1 MLLTM
6 GEGCLGWVLCFKGG
20 RDGWAKGWVDGWSEE
35 WVDGW
40 VGLRVGFKGWFH

>member
-1 MLLTM
+1 M
-6 GEGCLGWVLCFKGG
+6 GWVLCFKGG
-20 RDGWAKGWVDGWSEE
+20 RDGWTKGWVDGWSEE